1 MVMLLLIPKNAC
13 GEKVPATHLDRSMDL
28 QSRRATAT
36 TRLECMF
43 VSP

>member
-28 QSRRATAT
+28 QSRRATETA
-36 TRLECMF
+36 RLECMF